1 MERGNEVA
9 QPAAA
14 PATTA
19 NVGTVSNSAGNM
31 SADVGG
37 VDMGGLNIS
46 VAGGAAGGGAKQ
58 REDDKGDGRPAG
70 DPDGGAPGSGSTG
83 A

>member
-1 MERGNEVA
+1 MERGNEVG

-19 NVGTVSNSAGNM
+19 NVGTVSNSVDNM

-37 VDMGGLNIS
+37 VDMSGLNIS
-46 VAGGAAGGGAKQ
+46 VAGGAAGGGAK
-58 REDDKGDGRPAG
+58 RKDDGSRAA
-70 DPDGGAPGSGSTG
+70 DPDDADSPPGSGPTG

>member
-1 MERGNEVA
+1 MERGNEVV

-19 NVGTVSNSAGNM
+19 NVGTVSNSVGNM

-46 VAGGAAGGGAKQ
+46 VAGGAAGGGAK
-58 REDDKGDGRPAG
+58 RKDDNEDGTTAG
-70 DPDGGAPGSGSTG
+70 DPGGGVAGSGSTG